1 MTGSAIQNRPI
12 RQPDKRGFSEALKL
26 MALTFGVAA
35 PFIIYVSI
43 SARMIQEE
51 YHLSKLVEQR
61 RLLVR
66 ERERLT
72 LQRAALL
79 SPETVERVA
88 REKLGMVDEE
98 PQEMTV
104 GVAPEKKPEK
114 PSEPAPA
121 KPAKKA
127 AIPKRAARV
136 TAQVST
142 MTAKGSHR

>member
-1 MTGSAIQNRPI
+1 VTGSVIQNRPI

-26 MALTFGVAA
+26 LALTFGVAA

-79 SPETVERVA
+79 SPEVIERVA
-88 REKLGMVDEE
+88 REKLGMVDED

-104 GVAPEKKPEK
+104 GVVPEKKPEK
-114 PSEPAPA
+114 PAEPAPA

-127 AIPKRAARV
+127 AVSKKAARV
-136 TAQVST
+136 TAQEARVLT
-142 MTAKGSHR
+142 KGSRR